1 MLPPSNQPAQL
12 YGTAKTHKFNTT
24 DDITLDELKFRPII
38 AQTGTYTYKAAQVIS
53 QYLKPLCSENL
64 YIIRNTQDFPD
75 MIKNQP
81 PLNKNEE
88 LVSYDVESLF
98 TSIPIKETI
107 EYILN
112 EIYEQN
118 KLPKICNSK
127 LIFKRLLLKLTTES
141 TFLFNTKYYKQID
154 GCTMG
159 GPLSVILA
167 DIFMTKLEKDVVLPM
182 NPSFYKRFVDDVIT
196 KRIKDQPDH
205 LFKKLNEYHHKIK
218 FTCEVNPHK
227 FLDTVLIRQGDTYK
241 TEVHR
246 KDTKLP
252 THWLSSIP
260 KKYKRN
266 AIIGDLNRSTR
277 ISSMLTK
284 K

>member
-1 MLPPSNQPAQL
+1 MQSMIDEGIQKGVYAPTVDNTLKDLKHFRDFLYRNFKNYDKYEEMLPPSNQPAQL

-112 EIYEQN
+112 EIYLILN
-118 KLPKICNSK
+118 KTNY
-127 LIFKRLLLKLTTES
+127 LK
-141 TFLFNTKYYKQID
+141 
-154 GCTMG
+154 
-159 GPLSVILA
+159 
-167 DIFMTKLEKDVVLPM
+167 
-182 NPSFYKRFVDDVIT
+182 FVT
-196 KRIKDQPDH
+196 A
-205 LFKKLNEYHHKIK
+205 N
-218 FTCEVNPHK
+218 
-227 FLDTVLIRQGDTYK
+227 
-241 TEVHR
+241 
-246 KDTKLP
+246 
-252 THWLSSIP
+252 
-260 KKYKRN
+260 
-266 AIIGDLNRSTR
+266 
-277 ISSMLTK
+277 
-284 K
+284 